1 MISYETDV
9 VSKLNE
15 EQFGEVIRLIHLTS
29 PKQLVCIYEQAKIRK
44 IFLTHAFMFAPNDWS
59 EVEDNALDIDA

>member
-29 PKQLVCIYEQAKIRK
+29 PDQLVRIISQTMIRK
-44 IFLTHAFMFAPNDWS
+44 TFLNQALQPNWS
-59 EVEDNALDIDA
+59 EVEDNAFDIDTD